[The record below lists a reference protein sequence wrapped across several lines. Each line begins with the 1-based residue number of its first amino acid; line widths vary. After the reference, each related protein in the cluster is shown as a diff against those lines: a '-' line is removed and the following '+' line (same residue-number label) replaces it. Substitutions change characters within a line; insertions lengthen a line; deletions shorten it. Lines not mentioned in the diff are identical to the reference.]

1 MDTIND
7 RMQTLVNAYFDG
19 NQARFAKHVGL
30 PKGSISNYLS
40 KGSKPSVDLLAKIVD
55 LLDDVDVYWLLTGKG
70 NMEKQ
75 TTATCENEWERRT
88 QLQHQNNVTQIIA
101 LCHKL
106 VDNYQQQNN
115 TIAQLA
121 NLLEQLDN
129 NTRQHEP
136 LRETTPQTNYTPEM

>member
-1 MDTIND
+1 MNLNLIRKLSETYEGGLRKLASDIGMSEANMHRCINNNK
-7 RMQTLVNAYFDG
+7 MQASDLEKVAQRLAVNIGVFFDDNVFSG
-19 NQARFAKHVGL
+19 WVK
-30 PKGSISNYLS
+30 
-40 KGSKPSVDLLAKIVD
+40 
-55 LLDDVDVYWLLTGKG
+55 
-70 NMEKQ
+70 KQ

-88 QLQHQNNVTQIIA
+88 QLLHQNNVTQIIA

-136 LRETTPQTNYTPEM
+136 LRETTPQTNNTPEM